1 MYSGASLCLEQ
12 KFVLKEFVFK
22 GSDCTCTYSG
32 VLLCLKQ
39 SFILKEFVLR
49 GFDWIFQ
56 TSNNNINYKLFLSLP
71 QDVSTVSV

>member
-22 GSDCTCTYSG
+22 GSDCTCMYSG
-32 VLLCLKQ
+32 VLLCPIVKEFVLRGFDCICKYSGVSLCLKQ

-49 GFDWIFQ
+49 GFDWIF
-56 TSNNNINYKLFLSLP
+56 
-71 QDVSTVSV
+71 